1 MCCFTSPW
9 ITKRCLS
16 GSISVSPPRAITK
29 CRPFGVIVPLRRWCG
44 VLAALPRGSSLGL
57 LSVRTTFCSNFD
69 GWPYGGIGTPG
80 ARLQGPFVSGSAAAL
95 VSAEPPVVIA
105 PAKTMPCPSN
115 ARRSSKPLPATG
127 SSGGDALPSLRRL
140 RMLMVLSPLTM
151 VDDFGTYLFRRLLKK
166 ARSNLTSVQSS
177 SQSRLPK
184 GPLNEPG
191 PPHPPWS
198 ILCRANISQKEE
210 LMKANSKTKAVALVG
225 VALGALVMVVSGIV
239 TALAQDTV
247 RVRGTIERF
256 DGSTYLV
263 KARDGAELKVAL
275 ADNPQI
281 AGVVKASLSNIKQ
294 GSFVGVTAMPRADGS
309 QSALEVHIFPEA
321 MRGTG
326 EGHYPWDLRPQS
338 TMTNANVEQ
347 VVTAVDGQTL
357 TLKYKDGEK
366 KIFVP
371 ANTPIVVYVPGDKSD
386 LKPGA
391 KVFIAA
397 IKQPDGT
404 LQGRAWRIG
413 RDGVTP
419 PM

>member
-1 MCCFTSPW
+1 MT
-9 ITKRCLS
+9 I
-16 GSISVSPPRAITK
+16 
-29 CRPFGVIVPLRRWCG
+29 
-44 VLAALPRGSSLGL
+44 AAL
-57 LSVRTTFCSNFD
+57 
-69 GWPYGGIGTPG
+69 
-80 ARLQGPFVSGSAAAL
+80 A
-95 VSAEPPVVIA
+95 
-105 PAKTMPCPSN
+105 
-115 ARRSSKPLPATG
+115 
-127 SSGGDALPSLRRL
+127 
-140 RMLMVLSPLTM
+140 
-151 VDDFGTYLFRRLLKK
+151 
-166 ARSNLTSVQSS
+166 
-177 SQSRLPK
+177 
-184 GPLNEPG
+184 
-191 PPHPPWS
+191 
-198 ILCRANISQKEE
+198 
-210 LMKANSKTKAVALVG
+210 G
-225 VALGALVMVVSGIV
+225 VALGALAMMVSGIT

-247 RVRGTIERF
+247 RVRGTIERI
-256 DGSTYLV
+256 DGSTYVV
-263 KARDGAELKVAL
+263 KARDGAELKVTL

-281 AGVVKASLSNIKQ
+281 AGVVRASLSEIKQ
-294 GSFVGVTAMPRADGS
+294 GSFVGVTAMPQADGS
-309 QSALEVHIFPEA
+309 QRALEVHIFPEA

-371 ANTPIVVYVPGDKSD
+371 ANSPIVVYVQGDKSD

-404 LQGRAWRIG
+404 LQGRAWRVG